1 MAAAMATPM
10 PRAVKGWTAK
20 SLLRADMNACAA
32 AQDARTA
39 LALVGSVL
47 DQGLHL
53 DPHLVTVAFNL
64 IADRLEEEDTAPR
77 VPAGDAARRAAG
89 VLLAKSRGRSPGT
102 YSDAVEAAAA
112 DPRLIEEAPA
122 RFVVRTLREHGV
134 PAAGD
139 ADAMMALLPVPAP
152 LPAPAKAE
160 GKGDAAKDEA
170 AKARDAAKATLPEAS
185 VEGARAVYHR
195 CAALTGTSAWE
206 GVVSMFVRVC
216 SRSGRPM
223 EGWKALTDARRAGL
237 KPKLR
242 AFSSLLEA
250 LAPAQAADVCTKLR
264 CEIKGCGLACG
275 QHEYALLVQALG
287 PASMRDPKA
296 VARIARAGEA
306 EAAGIRPV
314 AALPPSP
321 AAPAPAPPTQDAAA
335 SPAAAA
341 PATATP
347 HAEGAPAPAAP
358 DTATPHSVN
367 SPASSVSARS
377 ARADPPPPLDSAARP
392 AEHRW
397 SSAPVL
403 ALLAELMEDIYA
415 PEEELQGQLR
425 RLFESGPMRRRRWR
439 VGRATV
445 GPNGVCPLNGGRL
458 RSLDLSDEEMTQ
470 LARQTVELATRTP
483 HRLRSFD
490 AFQHYLLQHGPWDVL
505 IDGANVGF
513 FNQNYAGGMFSH
525 PQIDDVVRHFE
536 EEGRR
541 PLLILHERWFG
552 DSVDLREH
560 RRGGYKRRR
569 KETSRSGKRPRA
581 AFDTASKPHATAAE
595 ASLQSSASSSR
606 GAGRSKA
613 SVSSDE
619 DHGGAEGAADEA
631 DEDDEDDEDDLLS
644 DSDDPEAGAYAAM
657 RRCLARWR
665 DKPNLVFQVP
675 RGNNDDWYWLYAA
688 GTATPQPAS
697 AALSTAAV
705 HADSDTEEPA
715 AYMSDVSARDATSLM
730 RPPPAVRRQPAGP
743 AAGAAPA
750 PSSSSAA
757 AAATAPVSGGAAHA
771 GGLPAA
777 AAAAASS
784 GIDLTS
790 LPGSRSGSA
799 SGLSARGGSTAAV
812 EGGPFV
818 APRALR
824 PGHAGDRPA
833 SASPAAATAPGSPPA
848 GDQRPALAL
857 AVRRRRSDSFSRS
870 SRMSAGSASPMS
882 FASSEMER
890 MPVGPGAAGSSTH
903 ASRHGRVFVVSNDQ
917 MRDHHFQMLAP
928 QNFLKWRERHQVA
941 FHFQDVGRGGAGG
954 GPQRQLHFR
963 FPSIFSH
970 RTQPALE
977 GRAWYFPVG
986 GTAGQWL
993 CCWKEA

>member
-347 HAEGAPAPAAP
+347 HADGAPAPAAP

-595 ASLQSSASSSR
+595 ASLHSSASSSR

-730 RPPPAVRRQPAGP
+730 RPPPA
-743 AAGAAPA
+743 
-750 PSSSSAA
+750 
-757 AAATAPVSGGAAHA
+757 
-771 GGLPAA
+771 
-777 AAAAASS
+777 
-784 GIDLTS
+784 
-790 LPGSRSGSA
+790 
-799 SGLSARGGSTAAV
+799 
-812 EGGPFV
+812 
-818 APRALR
+818 
-824 PGHAGDRPA
+824 
-833 SASPAAATAPGSPPA
+833 
-848 GDQRPALAL
+848 
-857 AVRRRRSDSFSRS
+857 
-870 SRMSAGSASPMS
+870 
-882 FASSEMER
+882 MER